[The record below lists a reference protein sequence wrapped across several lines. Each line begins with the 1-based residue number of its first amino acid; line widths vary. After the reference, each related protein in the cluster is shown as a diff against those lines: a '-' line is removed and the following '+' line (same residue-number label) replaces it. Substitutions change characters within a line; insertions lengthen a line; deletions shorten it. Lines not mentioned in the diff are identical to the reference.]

1 MKNDTSE
8 FKNIGAAW
16 RQERNGKTFYSVKFD
31 QDVFEGNWDDLVAN
45 GCLMMKNKFKK
56 NDNQPD
62 LLLRARIDN

>member
-1 MKNDTSE
+1 MENDTSE
-8 FKNIGAAW
+8 YKNIGVAW

-31 QDVFEGNWDDLVAN
+31 QDVFEGNWDGLVAN

-56 NDNQPD
+56 NDKQPD